1 MKPVLK
7 VLAVSM
13 LALSGALCAQ
23 EPAKAPEAAPATT
36 AAPAAP
42 AAAPAAA
49 PPAAP
54 APAVAAPPKI
64 MYEALRI
71 VVDGKAEYAGS
82 VQFEVEPLGGPA
94 KTVTVNV
101 MAKEKEKSIAE
112 HVYRELTI
120 ALGNAYKV
128 KQSGADVKVKK
139 ASSKVANLSI
149 TIRQLQLSGVSVR
162 VEKD

>member
-13 LALSGALCAQ
+13 LALSGALWAQ

-36 AAPAAP
+36 AAAP
-42 AAAPAAA
+42 AAAPAA
-49 PPAAP
+49 PAAP

-64 MYEALRI
+64 MYAALRI

>member
-1 MKPVLK
+1 
-7 VLAVSM
+7 
-13 LALSGALCAQ
+13 
-23 EPAKAPEAAPATT
+23 
-36 AAPAAP
+36 
-42 AAAPAAA
+42 
-49 PPAAP
+49 
-54 APAVAAPPKI
+54 

>member
-7 VLAVSM
+7 VLAVSL
-13 LALSGALCAQ
+13 LALSGALWAQ

-42 AAAPAAA
+42 AAPAAA
-49 PPAAP
+49 T
-54 APAVAAPPKI
+54 PPKI

-101 MAKEKEKSIAE
+101 MAKEKEKAIAE
-112 HVYRELTI
+112 QVYREMTI

-128 KQSGADVKVKK
+128 KQSGSDIKVRK
-139 ASSKVANLSI
+139 ASSKGKNISI
-149 TIRQLQLSGVSVR
+149 TISQLQLSGVSVR